1 MAGLLDSFFGSGFDD
16 PKSAAVMALA
26 GGLLQ
31 GNFGGGLLGANDA
44 YASHK
49 ANALKTQMAQAQL
62 AEMQAQGQDRTLK
75 LQREQ
80 EAMELARRK
89 QSALPGLFGGGIQP
103 AQPGQIGSGTFGAMP
118 APAGGDMPQRQPGG
132 GQFNVQAAI
141 AAGFTPK
148 EIMEYAALRN
158 ANQDE
163 VARVLTEQGP
173 GGAKIEQQYDKFG
186 RKVGAGVNG
195 YVAPQLVNQGDR
207 QTFVQPSPGLSLPMG
222 MSPSDRDASARGW
235 AGVNLQRQNA
245 EQGKWQYDAQRG
257 GLVNMQSG
265 EFKPA
270 MQGGQPIETKAS
282 REAAKEDLQR
292 RSAISGADSVLKE
305 VRDAKGLVGWNTA
318 GVGGVLANV
327 PATDARDLSAKLQ
340 TIKAN
345 LGFDRLQQMRSESP
359 TGGALGQVA
368 VQELAALQATVAS
381 LDQMQ
386 GSAQLGKAL
395 DKIDTHYTN
404 WKNVMQQS
412 QGPQGGATG
421 VWGIKEKK

>member
-1 MAGLLDSFFGSGFDD
+1 MAGLLDFSPDQWQALTLLGSGVAAGNAPGGFQAASSLLASA
-16 PKSAAVMALA
+16 PKRAMEM
-26 GGLLQ
+26 
-31 GNFGGGLLGANDA
+31 
-44 YASHK
+44 
-49 ANALKTQMAQAQL
+49 QMAQAQL
-62 AEMQAQGQDRTLK
+62 AEMQAQGQDRALK
-75 LQREQ
+75 FQREQ

-89 QSALPGLFGGGIQP
+89 QAALPGLFGGGMQP
-103 AQPGQIGSGTFGAMP
+103 AQPGQIGSGSFGAMP

-141 AAGFTPK
+141 RAGFSPK

-163 VARVLTEQGP
+163 VART
-173 GGAKIEQQYDKFG
+173 IEGRDAQNRPITTQFDKFG
-186 RKVGAGVNG
+186 RPVGAPVEQWK
-195 YVAPQLVNQGDR
+195 APVFQNLGGRTAAIDPVSLGER
-207 QTFVQPSPGLSLPMG
+207 GSFAQT
-222 MSPSDRDASARGW
+222 MSPEGRDASARGW

-282 REAAKEDLQR
+282 REAAKEALQR

-381 LDQMQ
+381 LDQLQ
-386 GSAQLGKAL
+386 GSAQLGQAL

-421 VWGIKEKK
+421 VWGIREKK

>member
-1 MAGLLDSFFGSGFDD
+1 MNLSPDQWQALTLLGSGIAAGNAPGGFQAASGLLAEAPMKARRMS
-16 PKSAAVMALA
+16 
-26 GGLLQ
+26 LL
-31 GNFGGGLLGANDA
+31 D
-44 YASHK
+44 
-49 ANALKTQMAQAQL
+49 AQL
-62 AEMQAQGQDRTLK
+62 AETVAQGQDRVLK
-75 LQREQ
+75 MQREQ
-80 EAMELARRK
+80 EAMDLARRK
-89 QSALPGLFGGGIQP
+89 QSALPGLFGGGMMP
-103 AQPGQIGSGTFGAMP
+103 AQPGQIGSGSFGAMP

-132 GQFNVQAAI
+132 GQFDVQAAI
-141 AAGFTPK
+141 RAGFSPK

-207 QTFVQPSPGLSLPMG
+207 QTFVQPAPGLSFPMG
-222 MSPSDRDASARGW
+222 MSPSERDASARGW

-282 REAAKEDLQR
+282 REAAKEALQR
-292 RSAISGADSVLKE
+292 QSAISGADSVLKE

-421 VWGIKEKK
+421 VWGIREKK

>member
-1 MAGLLDSFFGSGFDD
+1 MGLLDTFLGNADQTQ
-16 PKSAAVMALA
+16 ALS
-26 GGLLQ
+26 
-31 GNFGGGLLGANDA
+31 LLGANMMA
-44 YASHK
+44 GNTAQGLLS
-49 ANALKTQMAQAQL
+49 ANQYMGEAPARRMKQQL
-62 AEMQAQGQDRTLK
+62 AEMQMQEMQAQGQDRALK
-75 LQREQ
+75 MQREQ

-89 QSALPGLFGGGIQP
+89 QSALPGLFGGGEMPQ
-103 AQPGQIGSGTFGAMP
+103 AGAMP
-118 APAGGDMPQRQPGG
+118 GGQGAPQF

-141 AAGFTPK
+141 RAGFSPK

-173 GGAKIEQQYDKFG
+173 NGKIEQQYDKFG
-186 RKVGAGVNG
+186 RKVGPGVNG

>member
-1 MAGLLDSFFGSGFDD
+1 MGLFDAGPDRRM
-16 PKSAAVMALA
+16 K
-26 GGLLQ
+26 Q
-31 GNFGGGLLGANDA
+31 
-44 YASHK
+44 
-49 ANALKTQMAQAQL
+49 QMAQAQL
-62 AEMQAQGQDRTLK
+62 AEMQAQAQDRTLK

-89 QSALPGLFGGGIQP
+89 QAALPGLFGGGMQP
-103 AQPGQIGSGTFGAMP
+103 AQPGQIGSGSFGAMP

-141 AAGFTPK
+141 AAGFSPK

-173 GGAKIEQQYDKFG
+173 NGKIEQQYDKFG

-207 QTFVQPSPGLSLPMG
+207 QTFVQPSPGLSFPMG
-222 MSPSDRDASARGW
+222 MSPSERDASARGW
-235 AGVNLQRQNA
+235 AGERRQAAQA

-282 REAAKEDLQR
+282 REAAKEALQR

-381 LDQMQ
+381 LDQLQ
-386 GSAQLGKAL
+386 GSAQLGQAL

-421 VWGIKEKK
+421 VWGIREKK